1 MMVALV
7 ILIWSRVGL
16 SGLREI
22 SAPSENSLNELNN
35 LLNYWDL
42 IVLILQNV
50 KRGIK
55 KLIFVNILRIVPS
68 SLSDWKTL
76 AT

>member
-55 KLIFVNILRIVPS
+55 KLIFVNFLRIVLS